1 MKSKLLGFVIRH
13 SRVPEAEP
21 GKVAQNRL
29 WFATASAVAVLLI
42 LSIQVASLAMVQ
54 PITPD
59 RVIQQTEQTLRGK
72 ILDSKGR
79 ILATSFPAW
88 ELYADPARVMNPA
101 AAARALDPLLP
112 KLSEAEILA
121 RLKRKSRF
129 VELDWKIS
137 SATYA
142 SVLEAGIVGV
152 YARQRPIRSYPFLN
166 EAAHILGGVNKDS
179 KGIAGI
185 EAGFDKAL
193 SEGMDITL
201 SVDIAVQSILRE
213 EIQHQIERF
222 EAIGGAGVVLDAR
235 TGEIVAMV
243 SLPDYNANFLGQADE
258 DARFNRAT
266 KGVYELGSTF
276 KIFNT
281 AMAIDSGTFKST
293 DMIDVVSPLR
303 VGRFPIRDYHPE
315 KRPLNVAEVMV
326 VSSNKGSGRIADSMG
341 AEIQQHYIKALGLM
355 DKVDIGLPETAD
367 PIVPKRWKRAEII
380 TISYGHGLSVT
391 PLHLVSAIATTVGSG
406 RRIHPSLIKGG
417 HKDSVEEQV
426 FDQHTAQVIRPI
438 MRHVVTHRRGTGK
451 KANAPGYAVGGKTGT
466 SEKINSTGGYNR
478 KVNIT
483 SFAGIFPAHDPQY
496 VVMVMVD
503 APKGQKFSY
512 GWATGGWV
520 AAPAVRRFVSR
531 AAPLLGVHPVD
542 EKSPE
547 ISQIL
552 DLKLP
557 NLDLDIKNASQ

>member
-1 MKSKLLGFVIRH
+1 MTARLLAFMIKHCRLP
-13 SRVPEAEP
+13 SAEP

-29 WFATASAVAVLLI
+29 WFATASAVAVMLI
-42 LSIQVASLAMVQ
+42 LSVQVASLAMVQ

-59 RVIQQTEQTLRGK
+59 KVAEKPETVLRGK
-72 ILDSKGR
+72 IYDSKGR
-79 ILATSFPAW
+79 VLATSFPAW
-88 ELYADPARVMNPA
+88 ELYADPARVMNPRA
-101 AAARALDPLLP
+101 AAEALDPLLP
-112 KLSEAEILA
+112 HLTEAEILK
-121 RLKRKSRF
+121 RLKRKSRY

-166 EAAHILGGVNKDS
+166 EAAHLLGGVNKDG
-179 KGIAGI
+179 KGIAGV
-185 EAGFDKAL
+185 EAGFDEILARGDDL
-193 SEGMDITL
+193 TL

-213 EIQHQIERF
+213 EIEHQIERF
-222 EAIGGAGVVLDAR
+222 EAIGGAGVVLDAH

-243 SLPDYNANFLGQADE
+243 SLPDYDANFLGSADA
-258 DARFNRAT
+258 DARFNRAS

-281 AMAIDSGTFKST
+281 AMALDSGIFAAT

-303 VGRFPIRDYHPE
+303 VGRFSIRDHHPE

-326 VSSNKGSGRIADSMG
+326 VSSNKGSGRIADRMG

-355 DKVDIGLPETAD
+355 DRLDIGLPESAD
-367 PIVPKRWKRAEII
+367 PITPKRWKRAEII
-380 TISYGHGLSVT
+380 TISYGYGLSVT
-391 PLHLVSAIATTVGSG
+391 PVHLVSAIATTVGTG
-406 RRIHPSLIKGG
+406 RRIQPSLIKGG
-417 HKDSVEEQV
+417 HQDSVEEQV
-426 FDQHTAQVIRPI
+426 FDEKTARMIRPI
-438 MRHVVTHRRGTGK
+438 MRRVVTHRRGTGK

-466 SEKINSTGGYNR
+466 SEKINSTSGYNR

-483 SFAGIFPAHDPQY
+483 TFAGIFPAHDPRY

-503 APKGQKFSY
+503 APKGQKFSH

-552 DLKLP
+552 DIKLP
-557 NLDLDIKNASQ
+557 NLEPEVKNVSQ